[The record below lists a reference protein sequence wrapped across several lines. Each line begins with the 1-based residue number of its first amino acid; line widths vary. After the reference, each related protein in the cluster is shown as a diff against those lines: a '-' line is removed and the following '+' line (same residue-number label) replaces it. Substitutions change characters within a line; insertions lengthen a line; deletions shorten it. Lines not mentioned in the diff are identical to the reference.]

1 MPENR
6 IIQRVEWGDCDAAD
20 IVFYPHYFRW
30 FDRATA
36 ALFESVGLPVR
47 KLSETY
53 DVLGIPL
60 VDAKASFRSPSTYGD
75 DIEIFSTIREWRSKT
90 FVIGHRIMNGDRL
103 AVEGQEIR
111 VWAEKHPTEPGRIR
125 AKTIPEDLKKLLP
138 AEPLPKV

>member
-1 MPENR
+1 MKENR
-6 IIQRVEWGDCDAAD
+6 IVQRVEWGDCDAAD

-53 DVLGIPL
+53 GVLGIPL
-60 VDAKASFRSPSTYGD
+60 VDASASFRSPSTYGD
-75 DIEIFSTIREWRSKT
+75 DIEIFTHIREWRSKT

-111 VWAEKHPTEPGRIR
+111 VWAEKHPTEVGRIK
-125 AKTIPEDLKKLLP
+125 AKTIPEELKKLLP
-138 AEPLPKV
+138 AGE